1 MKSYKALA
9 ISLIAVLV
17 LCSEAFCV
25 APVKS
30 GMPDPMSASTQEWLD
45 YSFDGSAI
53 DIPFDLEGAGLG
65 ASGAN
70 VYIAIYSGIPAGSL
84 VKTWEVGTFSGAGT
98 ATWDGTDADGQAVP
112 EGYYTYFIYAV
123 NNNDPA
129 TWCGVSSWDSY
140 NTTGSIDFSVDPPAF
155 WTATKHVGTTHG
167 MLHLWGTDGSCG
179 VSKSLIGLDYLS
191 APGAEAGKPYNFTN
205 LVTGVFGSEW
215 LDDENRPQF
224 RDVEYDPNDPNRIF
238 AANREALAGVW
249 AFRVVSE
256 DLTLIQEGGPGI
268 RAEWEIDT
276 SWNDDG
282 HALDNNRPKQIEIYD
297 GIIYALVGDG
307 SHTKGVVKLSYANG
321 DSLGF
326 IDLSEYVPSGHPNGL
341 YVGPH
346 GIYVVDT
353 VEVGE
358 WPWAENVE
366 AVLIHADLN
375 GNVIWAQSIPPET
388 AILTDEGQPHPAGID
403 NQGVWVDRF
412 GNVYVTSYAA
422 QRLVTVL
429 GPDGSMLWY
438 LGYDQALNNLEV
450 PEGMTVEVAEFPPGD
465 SRSVYNGL
473 YLQSRNLLGHHPYSV
488 AMGMMK
494 GPDMPTGVE
503 EVEAV
508 VPKAFGL
515 SQNYPNPFNPSTFIE
530 FNLTSSDF
538 ATLVIYN
545 SVGQVVRTLV
555 SEELEGSKAY
565 RVEWDGRDDYGV
577 EQASGIYI
585 YELRAGGY
593 REAKKMIL
601 EK

>member
-45 YSFDGSAI
+45 YSFDGSVI
-53 DIPFDLEGAGLG
+53 DIPFDLEGPGVG

-70 VYIAIYSGIPAGSL
+70 VYVAVYSGIPAGNL

-98 ATWDGTDADGQAVP
+98 ASWDGTDADGQAVP
-112 EGYYTYFIYAV
+112 KGYYTYFIYAV

-140 NTTGSIDFSVDPPAF
+140 NTSGSIDFGVDPPAF
-155 WTATKHVGTTHG
+155 WTDTKHVGTTHG
-167 MLHLWGTDGSCG
+167 MLNLWGTDGSCG

-205 LVTGVFGSEW
+205 FVTGSFGSEW
-215 LDDENRPQF
+215 LDDENRPEF
-224 RDVEYDPNDPNRIF
+224 RDVEYDPNDPNRVF
-238 AANREALAGVW
+238 VADREAMAGVW
-249 AFRVVSE
+249 AFRIVSE

-268 RAEWEIDT
+268 RGEWEIDT

-282 HALDNNRPKQIEIYD
+282 HALENDRPKQIEIYD

-307 SHTKGVVKLSYANG
+307 RHTKGVVKLSYANG
-321 DSLGF
+321 DSLGL
-326 IDLSEYVPSGHPNGL
+326 IDLSEYIPSGHPNGL
-341 YVGPH
+341 YVGPR
-346 GIYVVDT
+346 GIYVTDT
-353 VEVGE
+353 IEVGD

-375 GNVIWAQSIPPET
+375 GNVIWAQGLPPET

-403 NQGVWVDRF
+403 HQGVWVDRF
-412 GNVYVTSYAA
+412 GNVYMTSYAGDRQLNIA
-422 QRLVTVL
+422 
-429 GPDGSMLWY
+429 GPDGSLLFH
-438 LGYDQALNNLEV
+438 LGPGQMLNNLEV
-450 PEGMTVEVAEFPPGD
+450 PETQMVVVAEFPPED
-465 SRSVYNGL
+465 PLSMYNGL
-473 YLQSRNLLGHHPYSV
+473 YVSSRQLLGHNPYSV

-503 EVEAV
+503 EVEAF

-555 SEELEGSKAY
+555 SEELEGGKAY

-585 YELRAGGY
+585 YELRAGDS
-593 REAKKMIL
+593 REARKMIL